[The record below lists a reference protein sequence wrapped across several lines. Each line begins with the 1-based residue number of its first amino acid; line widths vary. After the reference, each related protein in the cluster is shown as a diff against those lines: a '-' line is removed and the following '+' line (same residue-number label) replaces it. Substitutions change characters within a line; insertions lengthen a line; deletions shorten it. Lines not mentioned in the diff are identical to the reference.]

1 MQNKDSKFAAGMQ
14 VTCPYLFCNFKN
26 SQFQSAGRFPSEFLL
41 NHLHSNHKHRRFNG
55 DTLDL
60 TMVVPQ
66 VEVVQEFK
74 RSSTKIDLSL
84 ANGSPALNGD
94 GEPHPDGRRTSERR
108 SERGSAMAH
117 HGQQNQ
123 HSTTQTWPFV
133 EIFAHKRYFYLE
145 AQSFTLDGHP
155 EIFLWVWFL
164 GSEQE
169 ELHYRYALTVI
180 HGKSEYTYK
189 GPVISMVKSCQDI
202 KNEGRCLVIREK
214 VWDYMSYKLKITKH

>member
-1 MQNKDSKFAAGMQ
+1 MNLS
-14 VTCPYLFCNFKN
+14 V
-26 SQFQSAGRFPSEFLL
+26 
-41 NHLHSNHKHRRFNG
+41 
-55 DTLDL
+55 
-60 TMVVPQ
+60 
-66 VEVVQEFK
+66 

-117 HGQQNQ
+117 HAQQNQ

-164 GSEQE
+164 G
-169 ELHYRYALTVI
+169 LYLT
-180 HGKSEYTYK
+180 HLLYNLSYCLSGK
-189 GPVISMVKSCQDI
+189 
-202 KNEGRCLVIREK
+202 LV
-214 VWDYMSYKLKITKH
+214 VSFLDGSSFQNCG